1 MDAKLGQVASEVQT
15 MQKVLED
22 SRDAAMEQQDKE
34 ARRNNIIL
42 YRVPESDAPLAAE
55 RLLADKR
62 FCEQLLFG
70 LNAGV
75 AEDDIRKV
83 LRLGRIERGQ

>member
-22 SRDAAMEQQDKE
+22 SRDAALEQQDKE

-42 YRVPESDAPLAAE
+42 YRVPESDAPLALWQPKDFWQT
-55 RLLADKR
+55 RD
-62 FCEQLLFG
+62 FVNSSC
-70 LNAGV
+70 
-75 AEDDIRKV
+75 
-83 LRLGRIERGQ
+83 LG